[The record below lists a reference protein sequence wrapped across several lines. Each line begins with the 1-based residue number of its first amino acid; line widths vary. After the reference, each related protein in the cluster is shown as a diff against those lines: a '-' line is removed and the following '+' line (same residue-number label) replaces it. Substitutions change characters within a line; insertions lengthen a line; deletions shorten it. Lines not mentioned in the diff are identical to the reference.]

1 MNIFETFVT
10 KSNTL
15 EQALIKIRD
24 QGVPDSF
31 NQSFLEGLDITKP
44 NSIHYVI
51 LFKKLGFIDEDDKP
65 VLKYYSKFVES
76 AEQSRAIMAARMRE
90 AYGRIFELDSEVH
103 KLPSEKIHSLF
114 RKVMGEEKS
123 STFVQ
128 LVTDTFIALSRY
140 ADWNTASPSPANTE
154 QEIDEIEEIEVQ
166 LNDELEIIDTQ
177 VETSIDET
185 ETDLSDEY
193 DEEEEEQEIEQEVF
207 AIAGMENEESNGEKE
222 NSNDADSFEYEDDIA
237 GWFKKPATPHEEFLL
252 ELMDGNSDH
261 KYGDEFLNSAGNG
274 KSHFN
279 SNYTNGELNHAISV
293 EKEIEKDKPEAP
305 PTLNED
311 RVTQEAF
318 NGPGDDQ
325 KDSFS
330 EEIELDDQEENT
342 PDEVKA
348 EEPSREEPASKQ
360 LNGASEEHTP
370 EVSKSESVEAGEEPQ
385 EANAPTAN
393 MESNTKPSQ
402 KEENTTGKRMETI
415 LQAKKS
421 VKGDENK
428 ITYYSEYLKEALLKR
443 ANLLTELGRFEEAIN
458 AYDEI
463 IKYAST
469 DLSVKKEE
477 VATAIYKKAS
487 ILEKLN
493 KFDEAVSTYDDL
505 IQQYFDRVPA
515 KSDE

>member
-15 EQALIKIRD
+15 EQALIKIRQ

-51 LFKKLGFIDEDDKP
+51 LFKKLGFIDENDKP

-140 ADWNTASPSPANTE
+140 ADWNAASPTSANTE
-154 QEIDEIEEIEVQ
+154 PEIDEIEEIEVQ

-185 ETDLSDEY
+185 DLSDEY
-193 DEEEEEQEIEQEVF
+193 DEKEEEQEIEQTEEVF
-207 AIAGMENEESNGEKE
+207 AVAGMENEESHGEKE
-222 NSNDADSFEYEDDIA
+222 NSNDLNSLEYDDDIA
-237 GWFKKPATPHEEFLL
+237 GWFKKPASPHEEFLM

-261 KYGDEFLNSAGNG
+261 KYGDNFLNSIGNG
-274 KSHFN
+274 RSHFN
-279 SNYTNGELNHAISV
+279 SNYTNGKVNHAVSIQKEV
-293 EKEIEKDKPEAP
+293 EKDEPETSPA
-305 PTLNED
+305 LNED
-311 RVTQEAF
+311 RVTPEAF
-318 NGPGDDQ
+318 NGSSDDQ

-330 EEIELDDQEENT
+330 DDIEFDDQEENT
-342 PDEVKA
+342 PAALKA
-348 EEPSREEPASKQ
+348 EEEESSSKH
-360 LNGASEEHTP
+360 LNGASEEYAP
-370 EVSKSESVEAGEEPQ
+370 EETKTEPVEDVEKPKEVKVPVNNNENNTESSK
-385 EANAPTAN
+385 
-393 MESNTKPSQ
+393 

-428 ITYYSEYLKEALLKR
+428 IAYYSEYLKEALLKR

-493 KFDEAVSTYDDL
+493 KFDEAVRTYDDL

-515 KSDE
+515 ESDN